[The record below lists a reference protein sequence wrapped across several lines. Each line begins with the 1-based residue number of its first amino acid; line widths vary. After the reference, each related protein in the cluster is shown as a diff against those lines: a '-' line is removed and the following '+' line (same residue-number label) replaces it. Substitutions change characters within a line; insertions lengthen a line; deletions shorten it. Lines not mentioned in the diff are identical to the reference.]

1 MKNNIW
7 TVMRKEFTRF
17 FTDKRMVLTTLIM
30 PGLMIYF
37 LYSFMGNGLSSQ
49 YTTSEDEVLNVYTQN
64 LPEEIEI
71 IAEQMGNVEFIDIS
85 DAKEGD
91 IQEKDVL
98 EWLKEGE
105 NECDLL
111 AVFPENFT
119 EEVTAYD
126 AKSGETAPNVALY
139 YNSTETDS
147 ATAYSFMQTVLD
159 AYESSMANKFD
170 VNAGEEAYD
179 QASEEDM
186 TAMMFSMMMPML
198 LMIFL
203 FSGCMAV
210 APESIAGEKE
220 RGSIATLLVTPMK
233 RSHLALGKILSLS
246 AIAILSG
253 LSSFLGTMLSLPN
266 LMGGVEG
273 MDAGVYG
280 VKEYVLLL
288 LVILS
293 TILIVITI
301 ISIVSAFA
309 KNVKEATGWV
319 TPIMII
325 SMLIGVTSMI
335 DSLCKTEPI
344 WFLIPLYNSVQ
355 CMNGVF
361 SLNANLTNVVV
372 TVVSNICYAG
382 VGVFVLTKM
391 FNSEK
396 VMFSK

>member
-30 PGLMIYF
+30 PGLMIYL

-49 YTTSEDEVLNVYTQN
+49 VTTSEDEVLTVYAQN
-64 LPEEIEI
+64 LPEEITL
-71 IAEQMGNVEFIDIS
+71 IADQMGNIEFIDIS
-85 DAKEGD
+85 TQQAAGISE
-91 IQEKDVL
+91 ETVL
-98 EWLKEGE
+98 EWLKTGDG
-105 NECDLL
+105 ECDLF
-111 AVFPENFT
+111 AVFPENFM

-126 AKSGETAPNVALY
+126 AKSGEAAPNVALY

-147 ATAYSFMQTVLD
+147 TTAYSLMQSALD
-159 AYESSMANKFD
+159 TYEASMANKFD
-170 VNAGEEAYD
+170 VNAGEENYD

-186 TAMMFSMMMPML
+186 TAMMFSMMVPML

-220 RGSIATLLVTPMK
+220 RGTIATLLVTPMK

-253 LSSFLGTMLSLPN
+253 LSSFIGTMLSLPN
-266 LMGGVEG
+266 LMGGSEG
-273 MDAGVYG
+273 MDASVYG
-280 VKEYVLLL
+280 VTDYVLLL
-288 LVILS
+288 FIILS
-293 TILIVITI
+293 TVMVIITI

-325 SMLIGVTSMI
+325 SMLIGITSMI
-335 DSLCKTEPI
+335 DSLCKTEPV

-355 CMNGVF
+355 CMNGIF
-361 SLNANLTNVVV
+361 SLNVDLINVLV
-372 TVVSNICYAG
+372 TVISNFCYAG
-382 VGVFVLTKM
+382 IGVFVLTKM